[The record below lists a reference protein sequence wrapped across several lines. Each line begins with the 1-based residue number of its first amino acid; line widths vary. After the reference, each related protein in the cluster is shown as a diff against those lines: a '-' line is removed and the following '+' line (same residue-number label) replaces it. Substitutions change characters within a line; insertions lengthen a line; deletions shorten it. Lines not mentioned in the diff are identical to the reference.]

1 MSDLYCRDAYGRSV
15 LIGLTYEETLEFEAL
30 DASSPTAE
38 QALGLKWET
47 DESSFPPDET
57 LWLELYKR
65 HRAACVGINNVQR

>member
-47 DESSFPPDET
+47 DESSFPPDENSMA
-57 LWLELYKR
+57 R
-65 HRAACVGINNVQR
+65 IVQEAPSCLRWHQ